1 MPAPTVTSQTT
12 VLEAARLMGRENIG
26 AVAVVD
32 DKTLQ
37 GVFTERDLMMRVVL
51 QKRNPETT
59 AVEEVMTTSVVTVTD
74 SVSLAEALK
83 IMIDKDIRHLPVIGA
98 ESKVFGMLS
107 FRHVF
112 RDKVDELTQ
121 DLDSLQLYYEADGIG
136 GDA

>member
-136 GDA
+136 GDP

>member
-1 MPAPTVTSQTT
+1 
-12 VLEAARLMGRENIG
+12 
-26 AVAVVD
+26 
-32 DKTLQ
+32 
-37 GVFTERDLMMRVVL
+37 VFTERDLMMRVVL

-59 AVEEVMTTSVVTVTD
+59 PVEEVMTASVVTVTD
-74 SVSLAEALK
+74 SANLDEALK

-98 ESKVFGMLS
+98 ESKVLGMLS

-121 DLDSLQLYYEADGIG
+121 DLDSLQLYYEAGGIG

>member
-1 MPAPTVTSQTT
+1 
-12 VLEAARLMGRENIG
+12 MGREDIG

-32 DKTLQ
+32 DRTLQ

-51 QKRNPETT
+51 EKRNPETT
-59 AVEEVMTTSVVTVTD
+59 PVEEVMSTSVVTVTD
-74 SVSLAEALK
+74 SASLDEALK
-83 IMIDKDIRHLPVIGA
+83 IMIDKDIRHLPVIGS
-98 ESKVFGMLS
+98 ESRVLGMLS

-112 RDKVDELTQ
+112 RDKIDELTQ

>member
-1 MPAPTVTSQTT
+1 
-12 VLEAARLMGRENIG
+12 MGRENIG

-59 AVEEVMTTSVVTVTD
+59 PVEEVMTTSVVTITD
-74 SVSLAEALK
+74 SASLAEALK